1 MKRTKNSKFDQFY
14 KILLITFYMLCIF
27 LLSFTCTFCSTAS
40 KPRYTPHILE
50 RRFALTPTA
59 YKYLD
64 IGIVVESM
72 SDVEIAIGD
81 NRGNRIILPHTTW
94 KAFIDR
100 RANIQRLMQSN
111 VIIITTD
118 SRSECR
124 TC

>member
-1 MKRTKNSKFDQFY
+1 MRRETISLFNFSYKF
-14 KILLITFYMLCIF
+14 
-27 LLSFTCTFCSTAS
+27 
-40 KPRYTPHILE
+40 
-50 RRFALTPTA
+50 
-59 YKYLD
+59 LD
-64 IGIVVESM
+64 IEIVRPTSH
-72 SDVEIAIGD
+72 VEIAICD

-100 RANIQRLMQSN
+100 RANIQRLMESN